1 MCLTTKNTSL
11 SLKGVRESSRVGELE
26 GKGKGERIDG
36 VQLLKRQMEWNTE
49 QNCRAQ
55 YYREGRSWF
64 ITREGGN
71 HGAEYSFGGKI
82 RRVDSFSWR

>member
-1 MCLTTKNTSL
+1 MCLTTKNTL
-11 SLKGVRESSRVGELE
+11 LNLNGVRESSRVGELE
-26 GKGKGERIDG
+26 GKGKGERIGG

-55 YYREGRSWF
+55 CYREGRSWF

-82 RRVDSFSWR
+82 RR